1 MNAQAQGRKMRA
13 RAGFTLVELLAALII
28 TSLLIVA
35 LVTVLGTAFFM
46 RDSTTAQLEETDQS
60 ASILDV
66 LKSDLT
72 QLTPPGELLAGA
84 ILGELIEESGGIRA
98 DSLEFYTASAP
109 LEHDEP
115 WGDIQ
120 KVVYSLREPEDEKEF
135 RGYELVREVTR
146 NLLPSLEEE
155 SEEVV
160 LLDAVKSLEFQ
171 YYAEETWQDSW
182 DSSSNDDAPPSAVCV
197 RIELAAT
204 EDEATPSPPLELT
217 CALVAESASSN
228 EESE

>member
-1 MNAQAQGRKMRA
+1 VNTYEKSPEVRA

-35 LVTVLGTAFFM
+35 LVTVMGTAFAM
-46 RDSTTAQLEETDQS
+46 RDSTTAQLEETDQA

-66 LKSDLT
+66 FKSDLT
-72 QLTPPGELLAGA
+72 QLVPPGELLAGA
-84 ILGELIEESGGIRA
+84 ILGERIEESGGIRA

-109 LEHDEP
+109 FEDDAP

-120 KVVYSLREPEDEKEF
+120 KVVYSLREPEDAEEL

-155 SEEVV
+155 SEETV
-160 LLDAVKSLEFQ
+160 LLDTVKSLEFQ
-171 YYAEETWQDSW
+171 YYSEETWQDSW
-182 DSSSNDDAPPSAVCV
+182 DSSSNDNAPPSAVCV
-197 RIELAAT
+197 RIELAAA
-204 EDEATPSPPLELT
+204 EDGDVPPPPLELT
-217 CALVAESASSN
+217 CALVAESASSD